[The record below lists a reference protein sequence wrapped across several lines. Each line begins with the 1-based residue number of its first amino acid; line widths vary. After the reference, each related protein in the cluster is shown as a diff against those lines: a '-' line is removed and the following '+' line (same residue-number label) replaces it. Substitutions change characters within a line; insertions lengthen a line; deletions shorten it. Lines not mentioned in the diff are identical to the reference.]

1 MEKMI
6 RKEYLLYLNQ
16 KQIKIVCTALE
27 EYCQLRLNNWDML
40 AQDIALDDH
49 DIKILENKHEYDR
62 FVQRREASITMLQNA
77 MKEARP
83 SGIFQKTEDMMIA
96 EKLWMVIQG
105 EPYLDQ
111 EDDTESSPGEAFPQ
125 ISLDNGFY
133 VLHVN
138 RCQMK
143 TMKTALE
150 EYFRLRMNQWFDF
163 ANEVALDGYQYD
175 KNDPDNS
182 EKFNAYIMRR
192 DAAKEAFERVSKIAQ
207 PRGIRLKTEKML
219 IVEDIWQV
227 IRHRLFLDCEGP
239 RDEWCVDAR
248 EPLQFSNEPLPEIR
262 SVDSPGKR

>member
-1 MEKMI
+1 
-6 RKEYLLYLNQ
+6 
-16 KQIKIVCTALE
+16 
-27 EYCQLRLNNWDML
+27 
-40 AQDIALDDH
+40 
-49 DIKILENKHEYDR
+49 
-62 FVQRREASITMLQNA
+62 
-77 MKEARP
+77 
-83 SGIFQKTEDMMIA
+83 
-96 EKLWMVIQG
+96 
-105 EPYLDQ
+105 
-111 EDDTESSPGEAFPQ
+111 
-125 ISLDNGFY
+125 
-133 VLHVN
+133 
-138 RCQMK
+138 MK

-163 ANEVALDGYQYD
+163 ANEVALDGYQYY